1 MSILSQLKCPV
12 FAVEG
17 VPNLSEDDYRIVVDG
32 LVKEQK
38 LFTFND
44 IKNMRFSRI
53 NSRLTSV
60 SLWSVR
66 ANWDGVTWNDFMK
79 YIEPD
84 PKADHVNFYSY
95 SGYTTAVPL
104 SDLSYPK
111 VMLVY
116 GVDGEPLEPEYGGPL
131 RMVVPNLWGYKSCK
145 WLVRIEFIQGMIG
158 GFWEDRGYTRSGI
171 IEPTTVLDVNTKT
184 RRKISGGGEVTEF

>member
-1 MSILSQLKCPV
+1 MSILSKLKCPV

-32 LVKEQK
+32 LVKEKK

-44 IKNMRFSRI
+44 IKNMPFSRI

-66 ANWDGVTWNDFMK
+66 ANWDGVTWDDFLK

-84 PKADHVNFYSY
+84 TKADHVNFYSY
-95 SGYTTAVPL
+95 SGYTTAVSL
-104 SDLSYPK
+104 SDLSYQK

-116 GVDGEPLEPEYGGPL
+116 GVDGEPLEPDYGGPL

-145 WLVRIEFIQGMIG
+145 WLVRIEFIKSMIG

-184 RRKISGGGEVTEF
+184 RRKIIGGGEVTEF